1 MPEFGASPELRLR
14 RVWQGEGGALVRG
27 ALSIAAGAYRGALAA
42 RDTGYAAGM
51 LSTRRLPVPVI
62 SIGNLTLGGSG
73 KTPSPPSWPPPSPTW
88 GRARP
93 FSAAATAR
101 RTRGVRV
108 VADRDG
114 VRLSASEAGDEP
126 RLLAE
131 QLPGTPVVVGESRYE
146 AGRVAVERCG
156 AHALV
161 LDDGFQHR
169 TLAKD
174 LEILAVP
181 GTAPWGNGRLFP
193 RGVLREPMS
202 ALRRVSVAVVTNP
215 PHEATAASIAESLR
229 RHGSPAVVLTGT
241 YQVHALRHGSDG
253 TARPPETLAGRRVVA
268 LAGPRLARGIR
279 DHALPPGRDRGRA
292 RGVPRS
298 SPVYRGG
305 SRPGPGI
312 GAADR
317 SGMCGD
323 HREGL
328 DAPPRRTATRLRPVG
343 PLRAPRHGRGPWRSR
358 RGPRGNA
365 PPKSHGASHV
375 MILDGDVLVVRLP
388 NWLGDTVMAL
398 PALAALRAARPD
410 ALVTAV
416 GPWAPLLTGQ
426 AVADVLLKYPR
437 DGRTRRKLAVAM
449 RAMRPDAAVLLPNPF
464 ESALAARRWGARI
477 RLGYDTDMR
486 HALLTHMIDLPSP
499 RRHQV
504 DEYTGLLEAADIPAK
519 TERPEWRLGE
529 DPVAE
534 AEVTTMLTEAGCGER
549 DR

>member
-73 KTPSPPSWPPPSPTW
+73 KTPL
-88 GRARP
+88 AALV
-93 FSAAATAR
+93 AAALADLGRRPAVLSRGYGR

-215 PHEATAASIAESLR
+215 PHEATAASIAENLR
-229 RHGSPAVVLTGT
+229 RHGSPAVVLTGR

-253 TARPPETLAGRRVVA
+253 TVRPPETLAGRRVVA
-268 LAGPRLARGIR
+268 LAGLASPAGFVTTLSRLGAIVAELVEFPDHHPYTEADLDRVRASVRRTGAECVVTTEKDWMRLREGPRPAFDLW
-279 DHALPPGRDRGRA
+279 ALSVRLDMGEDRGA
-292 RGVPRS
+292 
-298 SPVYRGG
+298 
-305 SRPGPGI
+305 
-312 GAADR
+312 
-317 SGMCGD
+317 
-323 HREGL
+323 
-328 DAPPRRTATRLRPVG
+328 
-343 PLRAPRHGRGPWRSR
+343 
-358 RGPRGNA
+358 
-365 PPKSHGASHV
+365 
-375 MILDGDVLVVRLP
+375 LVE
-388 NWLGDTVMAL
+388 
-398 PALAALRAARPD
+398 ALAETL
-410 ALVTAV
+410 
-416 GPWAPLLTGQ
+416 
-426 AVADVLLKYPR
+426 
-437 DGRTRRKLAVAM
+437 RRKAM
-449 RAMRPDAAVLLPNPF
+449 ERAT
-464 ESALAARRWGARI
+464 S
-477 RLGYDTDMR
+477 
-486 HALLTHMIDLPSP
+486 
-499 RRHQV
+499 
-504 DEYTGLLEAADIPAK
+504 
-519 TERPEWRLGE
+519 
-529 DPVAE
+529 
-534 AEVTTMLTEAGCGER
+534 
-549 DR
+549 